1 MSKVDAAR
9 KLTEAFKTILREK
22 DSELYRDSMRYFLNG
37 IRCMQE
43 LYGCRGCDSLVD
55 PDESIEGFCLQCIEK
70 KMYEKSA
77 TYRKLKDE
85 R

>member
-1 MSKVDAAR
+1 
-9 KLTEAFKTILREK
+9 
-22 DSELYRDSMRYFLNG
+22 
-37 IRCMQE
+37 MQE